1 MSRPSRFL
9 NMMQTLSKL
18 VMLAALAAV
27 LFGAAGCAEP
37 ENASA
42 RPWNSPEGFEGG
54 ALGGMNYQ
62 HQ

>member
-1 MSRPSRFL
+1 
-9 NMMQTLSKL
+9 MMQTLSKL